1 MFPIG
6 YHIYPKLFVCVNTF
20 SRDKVVVPVLLRL
33 SLSLTPPISPFYLRS
48 GLAST
53 SLVRTRTCTPS
64 TRVTF
69 GQRFDFCLSR
79 EIWAILALRIP
90 LWYQQLRLE
99 YYLFRQ
105 LCPLTLSTINPP
117 HTHTGFVGS
126 ATSELHRQSPFPV
139 GSIWPPSVHRPVVH
153 RQPTAVR
160 QKLKTPQL
168 IHNYTETE
176 N

>member
-6 YHIYPKLFVCVNTF
+6 YHIYPYRKLFVCVNTF
-20 SRDKVVVPVLLRL
+20 SRDKVVVSVLLRL
-33 SLSLTPPISPFYLRS
+33 SLSLSHSPHLSLLPHLS

-53 SLVRTRTCTPS
+53 SLVRTRMCTLS

-105 LCPLTLSTINPP
+105 LCPLTLSAINSLPSP
-117 HTHTGFVGS
+117 H
-126 ATSELHRQSPFPV
+126 AHRICWV
-139 GSIWPPSVHRPVVH
+139 CNIW
-153 RQPTAVR
+153 
-160 QKLKTPQL
+160 TPQAISFSCRL
-168 IHNYTETE
+168 HLTTFSSPTSGSSTTYCRSSKIEDTPTNT
-176 N
+176 

>member
-6 YHIYPKLFVCVNTF
+6 YHIYPYRKLFVCVNTF
-20 SRDKVVVPVLLRL
+20 SRDKVVVSVLLRL
-33 SLSLTPPISPFYLRS
+33 SLSLSHSPHLSLLPHLS

-53 SLVRTRTCTPS
+53 SLVRTRMCTLS

-90 LWYQQLRLE
+90 LWYQQLRLDN
-99 YYLFRQ
+99 YVHLHC
-105 LCPLTLSTINPP
+105 LPLTLFPP
-117 HTHTGFVGS
+117 PTHTGFVGS

-160 QKLKTPQL
+160 QKLKTPPT
-168 IHNYTETE
+168 NT
-176 N
+176 